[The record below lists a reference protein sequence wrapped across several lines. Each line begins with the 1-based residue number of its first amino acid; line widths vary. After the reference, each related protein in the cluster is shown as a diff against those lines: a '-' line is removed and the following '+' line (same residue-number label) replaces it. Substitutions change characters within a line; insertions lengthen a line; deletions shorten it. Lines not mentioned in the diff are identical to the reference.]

1 MDRVLVDLEGLIQVE
16 QQVTTEGR
24 AITMVVAPGAGSKKK
39 KKPKEQDEDKEVKD
53 AKVKDE
59 QRGEE
64 KI

>member
-39 KKPKEQDEDKEVKD
+39 KKSKEQDEE
-53 AKVKDE
+53 
-59 QRGEE
+59 
-64 KI
+64 